1 MPERPGAGRGMSYPR
16 GGVTFTE
23 ILVWA
28 SPRSMRAFQLERRG
42 GRRSPGTAR
51 TDRYWDSSGWSG
63 FPGRA
68 CCSKHTSCRLVWERS
83 MAPKV
88 TIPGRQL
95 FGAQADWTKTV
106 RSPDETL
113 RSTEADAGELL
124 GFEGSAGGDT
134 PRQPRN
140 TANSGGT
147 MMTGW
152 TK

>member
-1 MPERPGAGRGMSYPR
+1 
-16 GGVTFTE
+16 
-23 ILVWA
+23 
-28 SPRSMRAFQLERRG
+28 
-42 GRRSPGTAR
+42 
-51 TDRYWDSSGWSG
+51 
-63 FPGRA
+63 
-68 CCSKHTSCRLVWERS
+68 

-134 PRQPRN
+134 PRPPKLKPR
-140 TANSGGT
+140 
-147 MMTGW
+147 
-152 TK
+152 